1 MRAMNHPKAGDNIKV
16 EPIRSE
22 KDIRNIKRFL
32 ADKCK
37 PRDLA
42 IFTLGIN
49 TNLRASDLLL
59 IKVGQV
65 RNLQVGDHF
74 RVRESKTGKD
84 KNITINKTVYDAIS
98 NLLSDMKDAN
108 DEELLFQSRNGKQ
121 RKIIMKNGRETRMPL
136 PNEIS
141 VPTLNAMVKGWCSEI
156 NLKGNYGSHTL
167 RKTFGYI
174 HRTVFNTDIPTLMTM
189 FNHSTQKQT
198 LTYLG
203 IQPSEI
209 KDAYLKEI

>member
-1 MRAMNHPKAGDNIKV
+1 MEGVMAALNHPKEGDSIKV

-22 KDIRNIKRFL
+22 KDIKLIKRLL
-32 ADKCK
+32 ADK

-42 IFTLGIN
+42 LFTLGIN
-49 TNLRASDLLL
+49 TNLRASDLLR

-65 RNLQVGDHF
+65 RGHKPGDTF
-74 RVRESKTGKD
+74 SIGKEMKTGKERL
-84 KNITINKTVYDAIS
+84 ITMNKTVYEAIQGLLATLTDAE
-98 NLLSDMKDAN
+98 DGDA
-108 DEELLFQSRNGKQ
+108 LFQSRKG
-121 RKIIMKNGRETRMPL
+121 G
-136 PNEIS
+136 NELC
-141 VPTLNAMVKGWCSEI
+141 VPYFNSLVKAWCKEI

-174 HRTVFNTDIPTLMTM
+174 HRTVFNTDIPTLMQM
-189 FNHSTQKQT
+189 FNHSSQKQT

-203 IQPSEI
+203 IQASEI

>member
-1 MRAMNHPKAGDNIKV
+1 MKVPNSPDKGDNIKV
-16 EPIRSE
+16 DPIRSE
-22 KDIRNIKRFL
+22 KDIKNIKKLL
-32 ADKCK
+32 ADK

-49 TNLRASDLLL
+49 TNLRASDILR
-59 IKVGQV
+59 ITVGQV
-65 RNLQVGDHF
+65 RHLKPGQHF
-74 RVRESKTGKD
+74 TIKEKKTGKERS
-84 KNITINKTVYDAIS
+84 ITINKTVYDAIN
-98 NLLSDMKDAN
+98 NLLKTIPEAEDI
-108 DEELLFQSRNGKQ
+108 EPLFQSRKGKQ
-121 RKIIMKNGRETRMPL
+121 SL
-136 PNEIS
+136 C
-141 VPTLNAMVKGWCSEI
+141 VPYLNSLVKGWCREL
-156 NLKGNYGSHTL
+156 NMKGNYGSHTL

-198 LTYLG
+198 LAYLG